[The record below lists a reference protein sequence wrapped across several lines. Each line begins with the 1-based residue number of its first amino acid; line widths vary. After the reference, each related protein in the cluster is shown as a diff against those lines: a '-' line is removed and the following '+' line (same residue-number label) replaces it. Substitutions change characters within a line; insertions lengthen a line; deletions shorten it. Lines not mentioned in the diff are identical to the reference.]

1 MLQKLS
7 EKFGERLIR
16 AGVITEE
23 ECPVYTYGFFQFV
36 SMLIN
41 LVTTLVLGIMFHRIV
56 SCILLNGFYC
66 GIRIYAGGYHAS
78 TPLRCY
84 MATVFM
90 QILLLSILKWAAVPM
105 LVAVSLLLLSA
116 VVIVIFAPLGAKYD
130 PLDALE
136 KRVYRRKTY
145 LVLGIELL
153 AAGGGILFSQLQL
166 TTIVA
171 LALTAEAAMLLMRK
185 AECFVCQNKE
195 TKKAAEK

>member
-1 MLQKLS
+1 MLFRS
-7 EKFGERLIR
+7 
-16 AGVITEE
+16 
-23 ECPVYTYGFFQFV
+23 
-36 SMLIN
+36 IN
-41 LVTTLVLGIMFHRIV
+41 LVTTLVLGILFHRIV

-66 GIRIYAGGYHAS
+66 GIRIYAGGYHAR

-84 MATVFM
+84 MATVFIQM
-90 QILLLSILKWAAVPM
+90 LLLSILKWAAVPM

-145 LVLGIELL
+145 LVLGIQLL

>member
-1 MLQKLS
+1 M
-7 EKFGERLIR
+7 
-16 AGVITEE
+16 
-23 ECPVYTYGFFQFV
+23 
-36 SMLIN
+36 
-41 LVTTLVLGIMFHRIV
+41 
-56 SCILLNGFYC
+56 
-66 GIRIYAGGYHAS
+66 
-78 TPLRCY
+78 
-84 MATVFM
+84 
-90 QILLLSILKWAAVPM
+90 LLLSILKWAAVPM